1 MPLIGCHISTDGGIE
16 LAPERGRSLGCDSM
30 QIFTANQMQWKGA
43 PISQESCDLY
53 LEGLNKNKINTVVS
67 HDSYLINLSSPESV
81 KLAMSR
87 KAFTEEIQRCTL
99 LKIPYLV
106 FHPGS
111 HMGKGDDYA
120 LQKIAESLDYCLAK
134 VPDSNVTLLLEI
146 TAGQGTNVG
155 FAFEQL
161 QSIIDQS
168 SQPEMMG
175 VCFDTCHAYAAGY
188 DIVAGSGYRDTFR
201 KFDDIIGLKRL
212 RVFHLNDST
221 KPLGSRIDRHHQ
233 IGRGFIGVEPFIR
246 LINDERFS
254 DLPMILETPGEDEHY
269 AREIQLLKETIA
281 K

>member
-1 MPLIGCHISTDGGIE
+1 MPLIGCHISIDGGVE
-16 LAPERGRSLGCDSM
+16 LAPDRARSLGCDSM

-43 PISQESCDLY
+43 PISLESRDLY
-53 LEGLNKNKINTVVS
+53 LEKLIKNKINSVVS

-99 LKIPYLV
+99 LEIPYLV

-155 FAFEQL
+155 FSFEQL
-161 QSIIDQS
+161 RSIIDQS
-168 SQPEMMG
+168 SHPERLG

-188 DIVAGSGYRDTFR
+188 DIVEESGYRDTFQ
-201 KFDDIIGLKRL
+201 KFDDIIGLEHL
-212 RVFHLNDST
+212 RVFHLNDSI

-233 IGRGFIGVEPFIR
+233 IGKGFIGVEPFIR
-246 LINDERFS
+246 LINDERFAE
-254 DLPMILETPGEDEHY
+254 LPMLLETPGEDEHY
-269 AREIQLLKETIA
+269 AREIQLLKEAIA

>member
-1 MPLIGCHISTDGGIE
+1 MPLIGCHISTDGGVE

-30 QIFTANQMQWKGA
+30 QIFTSNQMQWKGA
-43 PISQESCDLY
+43 PISSESRDLY
-53 LEGLNKNKINTVVS
+53 LKGLIENQIRSVVS

-111 HMGKGDDYA
+111 HMGKGDDDA

-134 VPDSNVTLLLEI
+134 VPDSAVILLLEI

-155 FAFEQL
+155 FSFEQL
-161 QSIIDQS
+161 QSIIDQAS
-168 SQPEMMG
+168 HSERLG

-188 DIVAGSGYRDTFR
+188 DIATESGYRDTFQ
-201 KFDDIIGLKRL
+201 KFDDIIGLEHL
-212 RVFHLNDST
+212 RVFHLNDSI
-221 KPLGSRIDRHHQ
+221 KPLGSQIDRHSQ
-233 IGRGFIGVEPFIR
+233 IGTGFIGMEPFIR
-246 LINDERFS
+246 LINAERFLE
-254 DLPMILETPGEDEHY
+254 LPMILETPGEDEHY
-269 AREIQLLKETIA
+269 AREIQLLKEAIA

>member
-1 MPLIGCHISTDGGIE
+1 MPLIGCHISIDGGIE
-16 LAPERGRSLGCDSM
+16 LAPQRGRGLGCDSM

-43 PISQESCDLY
+43 PISPESRDLF
-53 LEGLNKNKINTVVS
+53 LDGLIKNEIRSVVS

-87 KAFTEEIQRCTL
+87 KAFVEEIQRCTL

-134 VPDSNVTLLLEI
+134 VPDSTVTLLLEI

-155 FAFEQL
+155 FSFEQL
-161 QSIIDQS
+161 QTIIDQAS
-168 SQPEMMG
+168 HPERLG

-188 DIVAGSGYRDTFR
+188 DIVAESGYRDTFQ
-201 KFDDIIGLKRL
+201 KFDDIIGLERL

-233 IGRGFIGVEPFIR
+233 IGKGFIGTEPFFR
-246 LINDERFS
+246 LINDERFAE
-254 DLPMILETPGEDEHY
+254 LPMILETPGEDEHY
-269 AREIQLLKETIA
+269 AREIQLLKEAIA